1 MLLLVHLGEGL
12 CICTS
17 FHFPDSGLYLLN
29 GFDFYFNLFWMVW
42 HWKPAIWPGGKKITY
57 HCFPSDA
64 VRLKVL
70 LSKYLTCSF
79 NLSFQISDILDTTYT
94 SRVAWENST
103 RRISSI
109 SDNWTNGN
117 LVLAF
122 QNNWFSCN
130 LNWSSIFRGWCYFL
144 NPQVSWSAAS
154 PKRKSPRERSP
165 SHSISILFYPR

>member
-1 MLLLVHLGEGL
+1 M
-12 CICTS
+12 
-17 FHFPDSGLYLLN
+17 PDSCCVPLCFKSGYRI
-29 GFDFYFNLFWMVW
+29 G
-42 HWKPAIWPGGKKITY
+42 PGGKKITY
-57 HCFPSDA
+57 HCLPSDA

-94 SRVAWENST
+94 SVVACENST
-103 RRISSI
+103 RRIPSI

-122 QNNWFSCN
+122 QYNWFSCN
-130 LNWSSIFRGWCYFL
+130 LNWSSIFKGWCYFL
-144 NPQVSWSAAS
+144 NPQVSWSVAS